1 MAEHGTS
8 FSLTITSHVSLSSD
22 MRPVRTASI
31 ITFSILATAI
41 GISRSNCSLAS
52 LVPAF

>member
-31 ITFSILATAI
+31 ITFSILATLQLGFHVVIVRWQA
-41 GISRSNCSLAS
+41 
-52 LVPAF
+52 